1 MSRKPVYSVLPASL
15 TRRRRWR
22 CCNFHRAFRV
32 GCVNHLGII
41 FGIGWPRV
49 FEERPTVMIR
59 GIASELVTLPRWWSM
74 RTLGWHRRNAGL
86 EPRSTFGDNPSIE
99 KGRTVKGIDH
109 SLWEHEIAEY
119 ISLHPDLEDLPP
131 PKFPRRRSRLGRWFW
146 LYRQARRVRR
156 ARRGRRSPAGYVLII
171 SLLVLETLV
180 LGAIVGW
187 WLGWHL

>member
-1 MSRKPVYSVLPASL
+1 MSDEKGRAASAKRW
-15 TRRRRWR
+15 TR
-22 CCNFHRAFRV
+22 AT
-32 GCVNHLGII
+32 ID
-41 FGIGWPRV
+41 IGHK
-49 FEERPTVMIR
+49 
-59 GIASELVTLPRWWSM
+59 A
-74 RTLGWHRRNAGL
+74 
-86 EPRSTFGDNPSIE
+86 SIE

-131 PKFPRRRSRLGRWFW
+131 PKFPRRRSRLGRRFW

-180 LGAIVGW
+180 LGAILGW